1 MKNLKRELEIEALK
15 LATVNEEQ
23 KRAIE
28 AMETSE
34 DMVHVLKLIK
44 CRDWFQTNL
53 RTLLVLKYG
62 YGALPSD
69 LVLFEESC
77 VHHIQDIDRDLCAY
91 RNKYMNK
98 VQQKVIEDILKGLNL
113 WTY

>member
-1 MKNLKRELEIEALK
+1 MKDLKIEIEKKALK
-15 LATVNEEQ
+15 LAAVNEEQ

-53 RTLLVLKYG
+53 RALLVLKYG

-69 LVLFEESC
+69 LVQFEESC
-77 VHHIQDIDRDLCAY
+77 VHNIQDIDRELCTY

-113 WTY
+113 WTD